1 MKRKYIFL
9 VSILICVSIIPFWIT
24 KILAQEDTS
33 TTFPV
38 SEAGIA
44 AYTRSDKEITSENLV
59 GVGDELVR
67 SGESYIIVRVKNLGG
82 MDNTPVNVYI
92 GLDGWIVA
100 YYSRGEPVSEIIM
113 LTATRTLPSK
123 AEIIGTTLQKAI
135 EKVCSQMNVSC
146 SQPIKYY
153 DFEFPE
159 ANKMTLVGEAVNYDS
174 NSQNKEF
181 FATIPGTIYEASYT
195 LKGGLYTSG
204 WCTGVRSV
212 PVSLKVDNIDILKGD
227 IGFPTTTFVGKF
239 DTSIYFQ
246 PNIAHDVALSVNSC
260 GYALGGFAFVYK
272 Y

>member
-1 MKRKYIFL
+1 MKRRHLFL
-9 VSILICVSIIPFWIT
+9 VSILVCLSIFLFWIA
-24 KILAQEDTS
+24 KILAQENTS

-38 SEAGIA
+38 NEAGIA
-44 AYTRSDKEITSENLV
+44 AYAKFDKEINSENLV
-59 GVGDELVR
+59 GVGDELIR

-135 EKVCSQMNVSC
+135 EKVCSQMNVTC

-159 ANKMTLVGEAVNYDS
+159 ANKMTLVGEAVNYDY

-195 LKGGLYTSG
+195 LKGGIYTSG
-204 WCTGVRSV
+204 WCWKATSAQI
-212 PVSLKVDNIDILKGD
+212 SLKIDD
-227 IGFPTTTFVGKF
+227 ITMLEDLFTFTTTTFSGKL
-239 DTSIYFQ
+239 DASYFQ
-246 PNIAHDVALSVNSC
+246 PNIAHKIALSTDSC
-260 GYALGGFAFVYK
+260 GYALGGFAFVYEH
-272 Y
+272 